1 MITLTYQY
9 KLKVNRQQEREII
22 HILNVAKSVYNYALS
37 ERKDWLN
44 SRKCLAD
51 RCSLVSEYIIPAD
64 EPYPNYFVQAK
75 NLTEAKKFSAIL
87 KTVNAQVLQQV
98 LKTVDKAFDQIK
110 SKGFGF
116 PRFKKK
122 MRSFVFPALSK
133 NFLGDGCL
141 NFLQLGKIRIRPS
154 REYPSGFEP
163 KQARIIQKASGFY
176 VSVSFQSTE
185 LVPDM
190 TVGKTC
196 LGIDAGIESFVAT
209 SRGDLIKAPRFLLK
223 VQSKLKLLQRRLKH
237 QVKGSNNWLKLQDK

>member
-22 HILNVAKSVYNYALS
+22 HILDVCKSVYNYALS

-51 RCSLVSEYIIPAD
+51 RCSLISEYIIPAD

-75 NLTEAKKFSAIL
+75 NLTEAKAKKVYPIL

-98 LKTVDKAFDQIK
+98 LKTVDKAFSDMK

-122 MRSFVFPALSK
+122 MRSLVFPALSK

-141 NFLQLGKIRIRPS
+141 NFPQLGKIRIRKS
-154 REYPSGFEP
+154 REGSISP
-163 KQARIIQKASGFY
+163 
-176 VSVSFQSTE
+176 
-185 LVPDM
+185 
-190 TVGKTC
+190 
-196 LGIDAGIESFVAT
+196 
-209 SRGDLIKAPRFLLK
+209 
-223 VQSKLKLLQRRLKH
+223 LQ
-237 QVKGSNNWLKLQDK
+237 

>member
-1 MITLTYQY
+1 M
-9 KLKVNRQQEREII
+9 
-22 HILNVAKSVYNYALS
+22 
-37 ERKDWLN
+37 
-44 SRKCLAD
+44 
-51 RCSLVSEYIIPAD
+51 
-64 EPYPNYFVQAK
+64 
-75 NLTEAKKFSAIL
+75 
-87 KTVNAQVLQQV
+87 
-98 LKTVDKAFDQIK
+98 K

-133 NFLGDGCL
+133 NFLGDEYL
-141 NFLQLGKIRIRPS
+141 NFPQLGKIRIRKS

-176 VSVSFQSTE
+176 VLVSFQSTE

-196 LGIDAGIESFVAT
+196 LGIDAVIESFVAT

-223 VQSKLKLLQRRLKH
+223 VQSKLIAFPKLVRYTYFSSLLPLAFCLLPKTH
-237 QVKGSNNWLKLQDK
+237 NFCTSAD